1 MLAAGCETL
10 QVGSTDSEGVTL
22 DKDVLAADLAQLADL
37 LAVHGLRL
45 AYENWCW

>member
-10 QVGSTDSEGVTL
+10 QVGSSDSEGL
-22 DKDVLAADLAQLADL
+22 DKDLIAADLADLADL
-37 LAVHGLRL
+37 LAQHGLRL